1 MYFPLKMCSVPN
13 RQKIVEGLL
22 TELFSAYLSSEGFPR
37 RPVQIV
43 LHLSHVPRREPA
55 HYFSLTN
62 SPVPD
67 PLSSHGIYGGVG
79 RYVLGKLVK
88 FVLVMFFC

>member
-22 TELFSAYLSSEGFPR
+22 TELFSAYLRSEGIPR

-43 LHLSHVPRREPA
+43 VPLFMCPA
-55 HYFSLTN
+55 EDRLTTA
-62 SPVPD
+62 
-67 PLSSHGIYGGVG
+67 H
-79 RYVLGKLVK
+79 
-88 FVLVMFFC
+88 